1 MDTDSFL
8 FAQPRLNSPSEF
20 HGAGLSEQKMS
31 SLRENNPILFRPCVS
46 VAKMKKYKGN
56 FMKEEYDFSTAEQ
69 GKFYRPIDELE
80 IPVYLDKDVEKFF
93 YQRAAGRDIDLKQI
107 VDTILRKE
115 MDLLRAIG

>member
-1 MDTDSFL
+1 
-8 FAQPRLNSPSEF
+8 
-20 HGAGLSEQKMS
+20 
-31 SLRENNPILFRPCVS
+31 
-46 VAKMKKYKGN
+46 MKK
-56 FMKEEYDFSTAEQ
+56 EYDFSKAVQ

-93 YQRAAGRDIDLKQI
+93 YQRTVGRDIDLKQI